1 MEKFKAK
8 NGNTMSEFELADML
22 GVPVKAVLYVL
33 NENKGFTSLTD
44 CMSWPDDDDDT
55 KECNVKA
62 DEGWNADYHLNMKDG
77 KEHYE
82 TIIKRSLP
90 DRDAILFLEYAYT
103 DLSNPKNLRQ
113 LADKYGFSLVELKM
127 KISNCQRRIQRHIQ
141 RAA

>member
-1 MEKFKAK
+1 M
-8 NGNTMSEFELADML
+8 
-22 GVPVKAVLYVL
+22 PVKAVFYVL
-33 NENKGFTSLTD
+33 NANKGFNSLDD
-44 CMSWPDDDDDT
+44 CMTKSDDDGDT
-55 KECNVKA
+55 MEYNVKA

-103 DLSNPKNLRQ
+103 DHSNPKNLRQ

-127 KISNCQRRIQRHIQ
+127 KISNCQRRIQRRIQ